1 LLSLGGLRWEKLER
15 YGRFSGFKNVEDVH
29 GRGFKFEVFLLWIF
43 FANTVVHALSLIRV
57 AQHLRKANAGGLTQ
71 ANTARVD

>member
-1 LLSLGGLRWEKLER
+1 
-15 YGRFSGFKNVEDVH
+15 VH

-43 FANTVVHALSLIRV
+43 FSDTVVHALSLIRV
-57 AQHLRKANAGGLTQ
+57 AQHLRKANAGGITQ